1 MSSMK
6 FIYVIILL
14 LGVKTLEAEISVTRI
29 LDCLCTGTPSQPFTL
44 TAEGTA
50 GPFTYAW
57 SGPEEYASALS
68 NNNLGDIRFNGPSV
82 KFAELKSYA
91 EGSITGIT
99 GLRGAKFRQQF
110 KAYLGNFALSD
121 IENLSYYFDA
131 KKLVASTEFP
141 NAPFANVD
149 EAWGFIAGK
158 FKSIYANPNNQI
170 FETIWMNQ
178 ALKNQLFPGLDEIM
192 ARNRY
197 NMLVNADDF
206 GSVLYEFIKIQ

>member
-68 NNNLGDIRFNGPSV
+68 NNNLGDIRFNGPPV

-91 EGSITGIT
+91 KGSITGIT

-149 EAWGFIAGK
+149 EAWEFIAGK

-178 ALKNQLFPGLDEIM
+178 GLRSDLFEDMSISQARAVYNALI
-192 ARNRY
+192 
-197 NMLVNADDF
+197 DDF
-206 GSVLYEFIKIQ
+206 NSDLYQFIKIQ